1 MTQSP
6 EPVVVV
12 PREPTEAMIAA
23 GSQAASQCG
32 GWIGDGRLVRA
43 YRAMISAAPASPDPL
58 LEEAVG
64 LADLADDFERRAD
77 ACHSLIKP
85 DLEPRDRMR
94 LHGKE
99 AAYRHAMMLTR
110 AFLAKLGR
118 A

>member
-1 MTQSP
+1 MNMTRRGAATQSP

-43 YRAMISAAPASPDPL
+43 YRAMISAAPVSPDSDL
-58 LEEAVG
+58 LKEAVG
-64 LADLADDFERRAD
+64 LLRSFDDEWNSGLGWAVRMDDLGCEV
-77 ACHSLIKP
+77 
-85 DLEPRDRMR
+85 
-94 LHGKE
+94 
-99 AAYRHAMMLTR
+99 R